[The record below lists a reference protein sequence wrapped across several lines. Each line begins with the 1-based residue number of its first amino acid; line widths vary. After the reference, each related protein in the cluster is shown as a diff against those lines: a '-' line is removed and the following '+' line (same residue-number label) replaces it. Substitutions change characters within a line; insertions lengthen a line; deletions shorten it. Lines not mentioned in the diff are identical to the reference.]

1 MNKQLQ
7 TLFTL
12 ATVIFC
18 TTSCSVYYTTSQV
31 DNSLKSS
38 VNQANNSLNNL
49 EYQMNLL
56 QSQYNDIQCDNK
68 PEAMKQSD
76 KMYASLQSEMAK
88 VNSLK
93 SELNQEYTNFQKYT
107 QGKDKIVSGTPEF
120 AQLKTTRDNI
130 KTKMGSLQTQGEATV
145 KRAQEFSNYV
155 TNNVVPAIQ
164 MVDVV
169 SYKNSFQK
177 AIADLNKAQQ
187 QFEAE
192 LQKSEIQ
199 INEYVAANELKKPE
213 NCKSLKSDIEK
224 LHLSLKNINTVKTS
238 LEATFN
244 EFNSKTIGRQK
255 ISSCS
260 NNWPLVSK
268 ADNEIKASQTQLNGI
283 QLNVQQTM
291 SNMVQMMK

>member
-1 MNKQLQ
+1 MNKYFQ
-7 TLFTL
+7 TVFTFT
-12 ATVIFC
+12 AVIIC
-18 TTSCSVYYTTSQV
+18 ATSCSVYYTTSQV

-120 AQLKTTRDNI
+120 AQLKSTRDNI

-199 INEYVAANELKKPE
+199 INEYVATNELKKPE

-224 LHLSLKNINTVKTS
+224 LHLSLKNINAVKTS

-268 ADNEIKASQTQLNGI
+268 ADKEIKASQTQLNNI

>member
-1 MNKQLQ
+1 MNKYFQ
-7 TLFTL
+7 TVFTFT
-12 ATVIFC
+12 AVIIC
-18 TTSCSVYYTTSQV
+18 ATSCSVYYTTSQV

-120 AQLKTTRDNI
+120 AQLKSTRDNI

-164 MVDVV
+164 MVDVL

-199 INEYVAANELKKPE
+199 INEYVATNELKKPE

-224 LHLSLKNINTVKTS
+224 LHLSLKSINTVKTS

-268 ADNEIKASQTQLNGI
+268 ADNEIKASQTQLNSI

>member
-56 QSQYNDIQCDNK
+56 QSKYNDIQCDTK

-76 KMYASLQSEMAK
+76 KMYASLQTEMTK
-88 VNSLK
+88 VNSMK
-93 SELNQEYTNFQKYT
+93 AELNQEYTNFQKYT

-120 AQLKTTRDNI
+120 TQLKTTRDNI
-130 KTKMGSLQTQGEATV
+130 KTKMGNLQTQGEATV

-155 TNNVVPAIQ
+155 TNNVVPSIQ

-177 AIADLNKAQQ
+177 AISDLNQAQQ

-192 LQKSEIQ
+192 LQKAEIQ
-199 INEYVAANELKKPE
+199 INEYIATNEIKKPE

-224 LHLSLKNINTVKTS
+224 LQLSLKNINAVKTG
-238 LEATFN
+238 LEATLN

-268 ADNEIKASQTQLNGI
+268 ADNEIKASQNQLNSI
-283 QLNVQQTM
+283 QLNIQQTM
-291 SNMVQMMK
+291 ANMVQIMK